1 MMNGL
6 IDMRMRPSCQ
16 SLLFIMLI
24 LSKQFVTTHYPSIDT
39 PAARL

>member
-6 IDMRMRPSCQ
+6 IDMRMQPSCQ

-24 LSKQFVTTHYPSIDT
+24 LSKQFLTTD
-39 PAARL
+39 